1 MRTSR
6 IIAGVVGVASA
17 SLLAAALLI
26 VGNEPPSSAAEPASP
41 PPAAPAAATAPAPMP
56 HAALTPPPTPAAA
69 MSADETAIRHVVDEF
84 TQAYNHADAKAIAAL
99 FTPEAEIVAED
110 GETHQGR
117 AEIED
122 IFSAIFKD
130 HPQAHIDIHIDS
142 IRFVSPT
149 TAVEIGS
156 STVAHEPENPAEH
169 SRYEV
174 IHVKQNGQW
183 RMASARDLPDETG
196 SASEQLK
203 QLGWLVGDWVDENPD
218 SLVVSTYRWSENKH
232 FILCDFT
239 VKIEGRPVMSGTQ
252 RIGWDP
258 LSKKIRSWAFD
269 SEGGYMEGSWSR
281 EGNQWIIKSQGA
293 TSDGKEASATNYVTR
308 VKHHH
313 MTWES
318 RDREVGGEKTADLG
332 PFTITRQP
340 PKPLAEK

>member
-6 IIAGVVGVASA
+6 IIAGVIGVASA

-26 VGNEPPSSAAEPASP
+26 VGNEPPSVAAEPPSQ
-41 PPAAPAAATAPAPMP
+41 PPAAPTAPTTPAPTP
-56 HAALTPPPTPAAA
+56 QPSLTPPPTPAAA
-69 MSADETAIRHVVDEF
+69 VSADETAIRHVVHEF
-84 TQAYNHADAKAIAAL
+84 TQAYNQADAKAIAAL

-218 SLVVSTYRWSENKH
+218 SLVVKLVSLERKQTFHPLRFHRQDRRPPGDVGHAANRLGSADEENSLVGIR
-232 FILCDFT
+232 FRRGLY
-239 VKIEGRPVMSGTQ
+239 GR
-252 RIGWDP
+252 
-258 LSKKIRSWAFD
+258 LL
-269 SEGGYMEGSWSR
+269 
-281 EGNQWIIKSQGA
+281 
-293 TSDGKEASATNYVTR
+293 
-308 VKHHH
+308 
-313 MTWES
+313 ES
-318 RDREVGGEKTADLG
+318 RG
-332 PFTITRQP
+332 
-340 PKPLAEK
+340 KPMDQ